1 MPRFSIFHAMA
12 VVGLVAANCAAIRAV
27 MPGKG
32 GWDVFNVIV
41 VGLLPLL
48 DAQIIGLYLVAS
60 RYAISLRRRT
70 PQERI
75 GVAPA
80 FSAANTLALLATLT
94 ACVFAPAGVMPYLEY
109 VLWPAEMCFRAMG
122 FQIDAFDSPLFGFFG
137 IPLLVGAALSGPPL
151 LLAFLVGWVLSRY
164 KLVVVG
170 RPGPAMPRETAAA
183 DSGEAEIARPHGASD

>member
-32 GWDVFNVIV
+32 GWDGFNVIV

-70 PQERI
+70 RQERI

-80 FSAANTLALLATLT
+80 FIAANAPAFLATLT
-94 ACVFAPAGVMPYLEY
+94 ACVFAPAGVMPYLE
-109 VLWPAEMCFRAMG
+109 FKRG
-122 FQIDAFDSPLFGFFG
+122 R
-137 IPLLVGAALSGPPL
+137 IP
-151 LLAFLVGWVLSRY
+151 
-164 KLVVVG
+164 
-170 RPGPAMPRETAAA
+170 
-183 DSGEAEIARPHGASD
+183 